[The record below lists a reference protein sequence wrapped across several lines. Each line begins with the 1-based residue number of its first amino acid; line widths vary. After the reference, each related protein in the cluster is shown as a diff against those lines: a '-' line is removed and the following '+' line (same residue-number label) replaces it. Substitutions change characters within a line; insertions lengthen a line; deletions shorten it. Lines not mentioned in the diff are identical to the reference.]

1 MKCIGIYK
9 SQYIFKKKVLTHYKI
24 YGIIIIESE
33 REVIS
38 MKTQKE
44 LKRELDN
51 WYSEYCKDN
60 GHAPTVA
67 ELFAKANELGLDKI

>member
-1 MKCIGIYK
+1 
-9 SQYIFKKKVLTHYKI
+9 
-24 YGIIIIESE
+24 
-33 REVIS
+33 

-60 GHAPTVA
+60 GYAPTVA

>member
-1 MKCIGIYK
+1 M
-9 SQYIFKKKVLTHYKI
+9 
-24 YGIIIIESE
+24 IIVNE